1 MSDHADRRPPA
12 TAPNPEPP
20 QPPHVP
26 TPDAEPLARG
36 ESTGGAMTQETGFL
50 SAESDPDPFVPAER
64 REIEDPRHRGV
75 AGQLR
80 HPAAE
85 GTNDMMPGAPGS
97 MAGPLA
103 NAAASGLTGQM
114 GEASLGFGST
124 PSAGTEAGAGATEL
138 STLEG
143 GYGDE
148 EGESELDPAYRQE
161 SHLPPE
167 NDEETEET
175 R

>member
-1 MSDHADRRPPA
+1 MSERHDQRPPA
-12 TAPNPEPP
+12 TAPTPEAPE
-20 QPPHVP
+20 PPHVP

-36 ESTGGAMTQETGFL
+36 EATGGAMTQETGFL

-85 GTNDMMPGAPGS
+85 GTNDMMRGS
-97 MAGPLA
+97 EGSLAGPRA
-103 NAAASGLTGQM
+103 TAAASGLTGQQ

-124 PSAGTEAGAGATEL
+124 PSAGTAAGAGATGL
-138 STLEG
+138 STHEG
-143 GYGDE
+143 GYGDD

-161 SHLPPE
+161 SHLSRE
-167 NDEETEET
+167 NDEES

>member
-1 MSDHADRRPPA
+1 MTMSEPREQRLPA
-12 TAPNPEPP
+12 TAPEPEPP
-20 QPPHVP
+20 EPPHVP

-36 ESTGGAMTQETGFL
+36 EATGGAMTQETGFL

-64 REIEDPRHRGV
+64 REIEDPRHRGI

-80 HPAAE
+80 YPAAE

-97 MAGPLA
+97 MAGPRA
-103 NAAASGLTGQM
+103 TAAASGLTGQM
-114 GEASLGFGST
+114 GESSLGFSTT
-124 PSAGTEAGAGATEL
+124 PSAGTEAGVGATEL

-143 GYGDE
+143 GYGSD

-167 NDEETEET
+167 NDEEPV
-175 R
+175 